1 MSAKQR
7 AEAAMKEGDEAK
19 KDNRGSEEAKKAA
32 DKKEEKKEGDAGF
45 VPPELMGLTGANKV
59 EP

>member
-1 MSAKQR
+1 
-7 AEAAMKEGDEAK
+7 MKEGDEAK